1 MTLRKRLSL
10 IAAASVAI
18 AVTIAVVVC
27 YTVVRHQLLSQVD
40 NELNQQA
47 QIVQNIGFHGLAQ
60 QLPSLPAKAGGSA
73 QYAQV
78 LVADGRSQIEEGGTQ
93 LPISG
98 RTQQVSQGN
107 GGAFFSN
114 VWVGDTEL
122 RMLTFPVSGLVVT
135 STSPTGSQTVETGA
149 IQLARP
155 LNAVSSILSDLR
167 LVLLV
172 VLLAGIAL
180 AAVLGRMASRRV
192 LAPLAEVAD
201 VAQEIGETEDLTKRL
216 HVHADDEVGQLATN
230 FNAMLDR
237 LEASREALD
246 ESVRAQR
253 QLVADASHELRTPV
267 TSLRTNIEVLLEE
280 VELEPDDRRR
290 LLADVVEQSEELTAL
305 VGDLIELARGD
316 QPGSD
321 TDDVRLDGVAAESLT
336 RARRNA
342 PGIHFE
348 ATLVPTLVEGAPER
362 LARAI
367 NNLLDNAARHSP
379 PGGTVELQVGP
390 QGVEVRDHGTGVD
403 PEDLPYVFDR
413 FFRGRNSR
421 GRQGSGLGLAIVRQV
436 AQQHGGSA
444 SVVNAVDGGAI
455 FTLHLPSV
463 PAEDMDM
470 THDEMIDAMPRVDGP
485 AQPTQPVES
494 R

>member
-10 IAAASVAI
+10 IAAASVAV
-18 AVTIAVVVC
+18 AVTIALVACYAIVRTQVRGQVTDSLDAQMAVVQQSGNVQSAIPGNAASSGGPAP
-27 YTVVRHQLLSQVD
+27 YNQVVLADGEVPRR
-40 NELNQQA
+40 E
-47 QIVQNIGFHGLAQ
+47 GGLA
-60 QLPSLPAKAGGSA
+60 LPVSAATLRLAGNP
-73 QYAQV
+73 
-78 LVADGRSQIEEGGTQ
+78 GRSI
-93 LPISG
+93 ISDIW
-98 RTQQVSQGN
+98 VN
-107 GGAFFSN
+107 GSH
-114 VWVGDTEL
+114 L
-122 RMLTFPVSGLVVT
+122 RMLCFPVNVFFGGQVV
-135 STSPTGSQTVETGA
+135 PAVL
-149 IQLARP
+149 QLARP
-155 LNAVSSILSDLR
+155 LNGVDSILRHLR
-167 LVLLV
+167 LFLVLLG
-172 VLLAGIAL
+172 LGGIAV
-180 AAVLGRMASRRV
+180 AAILGRMASRRV
-192 LAPLAEVAD
+192 LAPLGEVAQ

-246 ESVRAQR
+246 DSVRAQR

-280 VELEPDDRRR
+280 VELEPEDRRR

-316 QPGSD
+316 QPGPE
-321 TDDVRLDGVAAESLT
+321 TDDVRLDGVAAESLA

-342 PGIHFE
+342 PGIHFD
-348 ATLVPTLVEGAPER
+348 ATLVPTVVDGVPER
-362 LARAI
+362 LARAL

-390 QGVEVRDHGTGVD
+390 NGVEVRDHGNGVD

-421 GRQGSGLGLAIVRQV
+421 GRQGSGLGLSIVRQV
-436 AQQHGGSA
+436 AEQHGGTA
-444 SVVNAVDGGAI
+444 SVANAVDGGAI
-455 FTLHLPSV
+455 FTLHLPGVS
-463 PAEDMDM
+463 AEDVA
-470 THDEMIDAMPRVDGP
+470 THPESDQLASPGEPVG
-485 AQPTQPVES
+485 PVES

>member
-1 MTLRKRLSL
+1 MTLRKRLSW
-10 IAAASVAI
+10 IAAASVGI

-27 YTVVRHQLLSQVD
+27 YTVVRSQLRNQIDS
-40 NELNQQA
+40 ELTTQA
-47 QIVQNIGFHGLAQ
+47 QVVRSGDYHALAQ
-60 QLPSLPAKAGGSA
+60 QFPGIPASAGGPA
-73 QYAQV
+73 PYAQMV
-78 LVADGRSQIEEGGTQ
+78 TPNGQVYGVTGSLSPNLPGTAHTRAIASGHAGQYLADAQ
-93 LPISG
+93 SG
-98 RTQQVSQGN
+98 NT
-107 GGAFFSN
+107 
-114 VWVGDTEL
+114 DL
-122 RMLTFPVSGLVVT
+122 RVVTFPLTLSYPNSSGYQVT
-135 STSPTGSQTVETGA
+135 QNVA
-149 IQLARP
+149 VQLARP
-155 LNAVSSILSDLR
+155 LNGVDTILSDLR
-167 LVLLV
+167 LVLLL
-172 VLLAGIAL
+172 VLLGGVAVAAL
-180 AAVLGRMASRRV
+180 LGRMASRRV

-201 VAQEIGETEDLTKRL
+201 VAQQIGETDDLTKRL

-237 LEASREALD
+237 LETSRDALD

-280 VELEPDDRRR
+280 VQLEPDDRRR

-316 QPGSD
+316 QPGPEP
-321 TDDVRLDGVAAESLT
+321 DDVRLDGVASESLS

-348 ATLVPTLVEGAPER
+348 ATLVPTLIDGVPER
-362 LARAI
+362 LGRAM

-379 PGGTVELQVGP
+379 AGGTVELQVGP
-390 QGVEVRDHGTGVD
+390 HGVEVRDHGPGVD

-436 AQQHGGSA
+436 AEQHGGSA

-455 FTLHLPSV
+455 FTMHLPAV
-463 PAEDMDM
+463 PSEPGDSMLPL
-470 THDEMIDAMPRVDGP
+470 DETRASSE
-485 AQPTQPVES
+485 PVES
-494 R
+494 RLAGR

>member
-18 AVTIAVVVC
+18 AVTIAVVAC
-27 YTVVRHQLLSQVD
+27 YAIVRSQLHSQID
-40 NELNQQA
+40 NELAEQA
-47 QIVQNIGFHGLAQ
+47 QAVQSEGMRSLGQDIPGIPARSGGPAQ
-60 QLPSLPAKAGGSA
+60 YWQVISGGQTYVPEFQTLQLPVTRQIRRLATTGTGSFMA
-73 QYAQV
+73 DVHVGSNHLRV
-78 LVADGRSQIEEGGTQ
+78 LVFGTS
-93 LPISG
+93 LG
-98 RTQQVSQGN
+98 
-107 GGAFFSN
+107 
-114 VWVGDTEL
+114 
-122 RMLTFPVSGLVVT
+122 
-135 STSPTGSQTVETGA
+135 PTPLAVE
-149 IQLARP
+149 LARP
-155 LNAVSSILSDLR
+155 LNGVDSILRDLR
-167 LVLLV
+167 LILALVLV
-172 VLLAGIAL
+172 GGIAV
-180 AAVLGRMASRRV
+180 AGVLGRMASRRV

-201 VAQEIGETEDLTKRL
+201 VAQEIGETDDLTKRL
-216 HVHADDEVGQLATN
+216 HVHADDEVGLLATN

-237 LEASREALD
+237 LETSRAALD

-267 TSLRTNIEVLLEE
+267 TSLRTNIEVLLED
-280 VELEPDDRRR
+280 VVLEPDDRRR

-321 TDDVRLDGVAAESLT
+321 TDDVRLDGVAVESLA

-348 ATLVPTLVEGAPER
+348 ATLVPTLIDGAPER
-362 LARAI
+362 LGRAI

-390 QGVEVRDHGTGVD
+390 RGVEVRDHGPGVD

-455 FTLHLPSV
+455 FALHLPAV
-463 PAEDMDM
+463 PAEGMDEDPAH
-470 THDEMIDAMPRVDGP
+470 TALDEAV
-485 AQPTQPVES
+485 APTEPVET

>member
-10 IAAASVAI
+10 IAAASVAV
-18 AVTIAVVVC
+18 AVTMAVVAC
-27 YTVVRHQLLSQVD
+27 YAIVRSQLRNQIDSELST
-40 NELNQQA
+40 QA
-47 QIVQNIGFHGLAQ
+47 QVVQSGDYHALAQ
-60 QLPSLPAKAGGSA
+60 QFPGIPASAGGPAPYVQAVTPTGHVYGVQGSVSPNLPSTAHARAVAAGHGR
-73 QYAQV
+73 QYFSDAQV
-78 LVADGRSQIEEGGTQ
+78 GNTHLRLV
-93 LPISG
+93 
-98 RTQQVSQGN
+98 
-107 GGAFFSN
+107 
-114 VWVGDTEL
+114 
-122 RMLTFPVSGLVVT
+122 TFPLTLAASNNA
-135 STSPTGSQTVETGA
+135 TGAEFNENFA

-155 LNAVSSILSDLR
+155 LNGVDSILSDLR
-167 LVLLV
+167 LVLLL

-180 AAVLGRMASRRV
+180 AAILGRMASRRV

-201 VAQEIGETEDLTKRL
+201 VAQEIGETDDLSKRL
-216 HVHADDEVGQLATN
+216 RVHADDEVGLLATN

-237 LEASREALD
+237 LQASREALD

-316 QPGSD
+316 QPGAN
-321 TDDVRLDGVAAESLT
+321 TDDVRLDGVAAECLA

-348 ATLVPTLVEGAPER
+348 ATLVPTLMDGAPER

-455 FTLHLPSV
+455 FTLHLPAV
-463 PAEDMDM
+463 PAEGMDVA
-470 THDEMIDAMPRVDGP
+470 HGESIDVLPRVDGP
-485 AQPTQPVES
+485 AQPTEPVES